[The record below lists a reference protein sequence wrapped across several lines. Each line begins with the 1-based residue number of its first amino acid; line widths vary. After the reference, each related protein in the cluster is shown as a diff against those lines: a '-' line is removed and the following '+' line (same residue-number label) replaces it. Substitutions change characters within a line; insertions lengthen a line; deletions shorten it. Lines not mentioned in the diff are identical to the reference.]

1 MFRMLYVLYI
11 CVSSIQKLALR
22 ESNISRYR
30 EEFHEV
36 CVVGSGSF
44 GTVYKCI
51 NRLDGCVYA
60 LKKSHKPVAGSP
72 DELVTLRWVHY
83 RMCAPCLHG
92 EMGTCA
98 RNTPLRYFES
108 SMGIE
113 FAPSWNIEYLPQ
125 KINNVGKARA

>member
-1 MFRMLYVLYI
+1 MPSL
-11 CVSSIQKLALR
+11 QKLALR

-36 CVVGSGSF
+36 CVVGSGTF

-72 DELVTLRWVHY
+72 DELVTLY
-83 RMCAPCLHG
+83 YCLFCLECITH
-92 EMGTCA
+92 
-98 RNTPLRYFES
+98 P
-108 SMGIE
+108 
-113 FAPSWNIEYLPQ
+113 
-125 KINNVGKARA
+125 

>member
-1 MFRMLYVLYI
+1 MPINSDFDGI
-11 CVSSIQKLALR
+11 SSNSFWLQRLALR

-60 LKKSHKPVAGSP
+60 LKRSHKPVAGSA
-72 DELVTLRWVHY
+72 DE
-83 RMCAPCLHG
+83 
-92 EMGTCA
+92 
-98 RNTPLRYFES
+98 
-108 SMGIE
+108 
-113 FAPSWNIEYLPQ
+113 
-125 KINNVGKARA
+125 

>member
-1 MFRMLYVLYI
+1 MYNCVLFYKTKLCAVFMVESNI
-11 CVSSIQKLALR
+11 PMQKLALR

-36 CVVGSGSF
+36 CVIGTGSF

-72 DELVTLRWVHY
+72 NE
-83 RMCAPCLHG
+83 
-92 EMGTCA
+92 
-98 RNTPLRYFES
+98 
-108 SMGIE
+108 
-113 FAPSWNIEYLPQ
+113 
-125 KINNVGKARA
+125 

>member
-1 MFRMLYVLYI
+1 MFYCIVDSLAIPMLSL
-11 CVSSIQKLALR
+11 QKLALR
-22 ESNISRYR
+22 ESNISRYK

-72 DELVTLRWVHY
+72 DELVI
-83 RMCAPCLHG
+83 
-92 EMGTCA
+92 
-98 RNTPLRYFES
+98 F
-108 SMGIE
+108 
-113 FAPSWNIEYLPQ
+113 
-125 KINNVGKARA
+125 

>member
-1 MFRMLYVLYI
+1 M
-11 CVSSIQKLALR
+11 QKLALR

-72 DELVTLRWVHY
+72 DELVTLQWYTVECMQRENGHLCKECHTY
-83 RMCAPCLHG
+83 
-92 EMGTCA
+92 
-98 RNTPLRYFES
+98 PLGCQGS
-108 SMGIE
+108 VGIE
-113 FAPSWNIEYLPQ
+113 CAPSWNIEYLPQ
-125 KINNVGKARA
+125 NIGKD